1 MKPDKRRAKKPQSKQ
16 KRENGKVYS
25 GNNVYA
31 QQMPSYQRYTR
42 QTLGL
47 GIISRRQVLLKQ
59 VFRDGKER
67 DVGVQKP
74 CQLE

>member
-1 MKPDKRRAKKPQSKQ
+1 MSCSSRAQNVEKNNGELGVWYLESKY
-16 KRENGKVYS
+16 KVYS

-47 GIISRRQVLLKQ
+47 GIISRRQVLLK
-59 VFRDGKER
+59 
-67 DVGVQKP
+67 
-74 CQLE
+74 